1 MSLSSDLLSQLVIAT
16 KEEKKTAKESTHLGT
31 TVEYDGKIFVKLDGS
46 DRLTPVSTTA
56 NTKPDERVTVLIKDH
71 TATIT
76 GNMSSP
82 SARTE
87 DVEEIGKQI
96 SEFEI
101 VIADKVSAKELEVE
115 RGRIDE
121 LVTDNVKIKEQLTAE
136 SAEIKQL
143 KASDVEISGQLDA
156 NEASIK
162 KLETDKLDANLAEI
176 KYATV
181 EGLNATNANI
191 NNLNASYAAFQKT
204 TTDKLEANDASIKN
218 LETEKLSA
226 KDAEVK
232 YANIDFSNIGKAAI
246 EYFYATSGLI
256 KDVVVGDGTITGE
269 LVGVTIKGDLIEG
282 NTIKAEK
289 LVVKG
294 EDGLYYK
301 LNVEAG
307 ATTSEEVTE
316 DDLQNGLSGSV
327 IIANT
332 ITAEKINVDDLVAFD
347 ATIGGFN
354 ITDSAIYSGVKESA
368 TNTTRGIYLD
378 KEGQLSVGDSTNF
391 LRYYKDSDGNYR
403 LEISA
408 ASIHMS
414 ASDKNLEDYVDD
426 KISGIQ
432 IGSRNLIRNS
442 KNLIFENYRFR
453 SYDDSGRSGA
463 LGTGVLG
470 AMVLGEE

>member
-31 TVEYDGKIFVKLDGS
+31 TVEYDGKMFVKLDGS

-87 DVEEIGKQI
+87 DVEETGKQI
-96 SEFEI
+96 NEFDIIMSYKITTDDINAINAIFDRLKADSANIKDLDVVYAEI
-101 VIADKVSAKELEVE
+101 ETLQAKIANLNRVSAKDIEAIHADIESLESIFGSFEDLSTEDFEAINADIESLKAYTADFTYVSAD
-115 RGRIDE
+115 R
-121 LVTDNVKIKEQLTAE
+121 LTAFK
-136 SAEIKQL
+136 AEIK
-143 KASDVEISGQLDA
+143 ELDT
-156 NEASIK
+156 K
-162 KLETDKLDANLAEI
+162 
-176 KYATV
+176 
-181 EGLNATNANI
+181 
-191 NNLNASYAAFQKT
+191 
-204 TTDKLEANDASIKN
+204 
-218 LETEKLSA
+218 KLSA
-226 KDAEVK
+226 EDADIK
-232 YANIDFSNIGKAAI
+232 YANIDFSNIDKATMD
-246 EYFYATSGLI
+246 YFYAKSGLLEFVTI
-256 KDVVVGDGTITGE
+256 GDATVVRE
-269 LVGVTIKGDLIEG
+269 LVGVTIKGDLIAAG
-282 NTIKAEK
+282 TVKADK

-294 EDGLYYK
+294 TDGLYYK

-307 ATTSEEVTE
+307 ATTSEKVTE
-316 DDLQNGLSGSV
+316 KDLQNGLSGSV
-327 IIANT
+327 IIAKT
-332 ITAEKINVDDLVAFD
+332 ITAEQINVHDLVAFD

-378 KEGQLSVGDSTNF
+378 KEGQLAVGDSTNF

-408 ASIHMS
+408 SSIHMS
-414 ASDKNLEDYVDD
+414 ASDKNLEDYVND

-442 KNLIFENYRFR
+442 KNLIFENYKFVN
-453 SYDDSGRSGA
+453 
-463 LGTGVLG
+463 LGTSAVLG
-470 AMVLGEE
+470 ANILGAMILGEE